1 MTAARRTRMTV
12 LGSLF
17 VCAAAAGARCVE
29 AQTIRGHLMHR
40 GNDQPIDL
48 GLIIM
53 LSENGDS
60 ITSTLTQSDGFFEV
74 SSPDPGN
81 YLLLAASL
89 GYREARVG
97 LFELGEG
104 GEITVEFRLWREPL
118 TIDGVMVESLVQ
130 DGPLV
135 TDGFYRRMQR
145 GTGHFFTPTDLAE
158 ASSARTID
166 LFHGLSGVRMRMGS
180 GGGERL
186 LLRGAS
192 GYCVPTVFI
201 DGGRV
206 TWNETRATLD
216 DIVPFESLRAVEV
229 HRGVSGIPIE
239 FGSFNDCGIL
249 VFWTKHR

>member
-12 LGSLF
+12 LGSLLE
-17 VCAAAAGARCVE
+17 CAAAAGAR
-29 AQTIRGHLMHR
+29 
-40 GNDQPIDL
+40 

-118 TIDGVMVESLVQ
+118 TIEC
-130 DGPLV
+130 P
-135 TDGFYRRMQR
+135 
-145 GTGHFFTPTDLAE
+145 
-158 ASSARTID
+158 
-166 LFHGLSGVRMRMGS
+166 
-180 GGGERL
+180 
-186 LLRGAS
+186 
-192 GYCVPTVFI
+192 
-201 DGGRV
+201 
-206 TWNETRATLD
+206 
-216 DIVPFESLRAVEV
+216 
-229 HRGVSGIPIE
+229 
-239 FGSFNDCGIL
+239 
-249 VFWTKHR
+249 

>member
-17 VCAAAAGARCVE
+17 VCAMAAGVRCVE

-40 GNDQPIDL
+40 GDDQPIDL

-60 ITSTLTQSDGFFEV
+60 ITATLTQSDGFFEV

-135 TDGFYRRMQR
+135 TDGF
-145 GTGHFFTPTDLAE
+145 
-158 ASSARTID
+158 
-166 LFHGLSGVRMRMGS
+166 
-180 GGGERL
+180 
-186 LLRGAS
+186 
-192 GYCVPTVFI
+192 
-201 DGGRV
+201 
-206 TWNETRATLD
+206 
-216 DIVPFESLRAVEV
+216 
-229 HRGVSGIPIE
+229 
-239 FGSFNDCGIL
+239 
-249 VFWTKHR
+249 